1 MGERPILWL
10 SHYNDNMILDPIL
23 DLPPY
28 LATRRNHAV
37 EHATLKI
44 LARKYDDKTLAGH
57 SNPTGFF
64 LFGDIAMDDIRNAI
78 QEAMTRLRA
87 GEKDLAIHPGCGTNM
102 ATSLVLPATLAW
114 IPMQG
119 TRSNRWRLLLIPVA
133 LTFAAFGYLLSKPL
147 GPWLQRNITTEAD
160 LGALQVT
167 DIVPVRKG
175 VHRVVMK

>member
-1 MGERPILWL
+1 
-10 SHYNDNMILDPIL
+10 MILDPIL

-64 LFGDIAMDDIRNAI
+64 LFGEIALEDIRDSVD
-78 QEAMTRLRA
+78 EAMRRLRA
-87 GEKDLAIHPGCGTNM
+87 GEKDLAIHPGCGTNV

-114 IPMQG
+114 MPLQG
-119 TRSNRWRLLLIPVA
+119 ARSNRWRLVLIPIA
-133 LTFAAFGYLLSKPL
+133 LTFALFGYLLSKPL

-160 LGALQVT
+160 LGDLRVT
-167 DIVPVRKG
+167 EIVAVRKG
-175 VHRVVMK
+175 VHRVITK

>member
-1 MGERPILWL
+1 
-10 SHYNDNMILDPIL
+10 MILDPIL

-44 LARKYDDKTLAGH
+44 LARKYDDRTLAGH

-64 LFGDIAMDDIRNAI
+64 LFGDIALEDIRDAI
-78 QEAMTRLRA
+78 DEAMRRLRA
-87 GEKDLAIHPGCGTNM
+87 GEKDLAIHPGCGTNV

-114 IPMQG
+114 MPLQG
-119 TRSNRWRLLLIPVA
+119 ARSNRWRLVLIPIA
-133 LTFAAFGYLLSKPL
+133 LTFALFGYLLSKPL

-160 LGALQVT
+160 LGNLRVT
-167 DIVPVRKG
+167 EIVAVRKAI
-175 VHRVVMK
+175 HRVITK